1 MFNRMRSALTLA
13 LLALA
18 VAAPG
23 AAAVPATV
31 QVRVEAEGSTLFD
44 APLTTDGHNVTTAA
58 GLTPHKCDG
67 TNGFPPANPSPGP
80 SATAAL
86 DDAARLGGFGFDG
99 AFDAG
104 FDDFLIERIGPDTNT
119 PQKFWG
125 VYKNSVASNVGG
137 CQTRVGQGD
146 EVLWAYAAFGS
157 PALRLAGPDA
167 AITGRPVTLRV
178 TNGETRAPEAGAAL
192 DGVLTG
198 PDGAASLTF
207 STAGIYR
214 LKADRANAIRSN
226 TLVLCVDPPQADP
239 CSSTDKTPPKLD
251 LVLPGK
257 RLASEHG
264 RSRTMLIS
272 WQADDGAGAGVSH
285 YSVEVREAASA
296 VAAARLGAGDWR
308 ALASRTTLP
317 RAHFRGKPGRAYQF
331 RITAVDRAANRA
343 RVETDPILVPVDDRD
358 RGLWRFSRGW
368 KRTRRKSAW
377 GGTVISAGRAGPS
390 ARLRFEG
397 QSVALIGRRLA
408 KGGRLRVSVDGS
420 MRTLRLRGRSAPR
433 SVVWRSPKLDHGTH
447 VLRIRSLGGGR
458 VQLDAVAPQP

>member
-44 APLTTDGHNVTTAA
+44 TPLTTDGHNVTTAA

-86 DDAARLGGFGFDG
+86 DDAARLGGFSFDG

-125 VYKNSVASNVGG
+125 VYKNSVASNFGG

-157 PALRLAGPDA
+157 PVLRLAGPGA
-167 AITGRPVTLRV
+167 ATTGRQVGLRV
-178 TNGETRAPEAGAAL
+178 TNGETGAPEAGAAV
-192 DGVLTG
+192 GGATTG
-198 PDGAASLTF
+198 PNGAASLTF

-226 TLVLCVDPPQADP
+226 TLVLCVDPPDADP
-239 CSSTDKTPPKLD
+239 CSSSDKTAPKLG

-257 RLASEHG
+257 RLASERG

-272 WQADDGAGAGVSH
+272 WQADDAAGAGVSY
-285 YSVEVREAASA
+285 YSVEVREAASG
-296 VAAARLGAGDWR
+296 VVAARLEPGAWQT
-308 ALASRTTLP
+308 LASRTTLP

-331 RITAVDRAANRA
+331 RIAAVDRAANRA

-368 KRTRRKSAW
+368 TRTRRKSAW
-377 GGTVISAGRAGPS
+377 GGTVISARRAGLS

-397 QSVALIGRRLA
+397 EAVALIGRRLA
-408 KGGRLRVSVDGS
+408 NGGRLRVSVDGRVRKLS
-420 MRTLRLRGRSAPR
+420 LRGRSGPR
-433 SVVWRSPKLDHGTH
+433 SIVWQSPKLNDARH
-447 VLRIRSLGGGR
+447 VLRIRSMGGGP
-458 VQLDAVAPQP
+458 VQLDAVAPGP